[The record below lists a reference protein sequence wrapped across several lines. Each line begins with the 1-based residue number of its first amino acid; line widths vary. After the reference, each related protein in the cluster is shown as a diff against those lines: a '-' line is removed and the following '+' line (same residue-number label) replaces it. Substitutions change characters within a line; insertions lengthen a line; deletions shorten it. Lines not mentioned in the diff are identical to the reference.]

1 MNNIE
6 LDSSIQD
13 TNSNCTFALSCFVM
27 TSETFVSF
35 SRDQLHLFNN
45 WPLSISFGLILLF
58 PHLSD
63 YVVFAAKLGH

>member
-1 MNNIE
+1 MNNIQ

-27 TSETFVSF
+27 TSETL
-35 SRDQLHLFNN
+35 REINYIYN

-63 YVVFAAKLGH
+63 YVVFA

>member
-13 TNSNCTFALSCFVM
+13 TNSREINYI
-27 TSETFVSF
+27 
-35 SRDQLHLFNN
+35 NN

-63 YVVFAAKLGH
+63 YVVFAAELGH